1 MGIEVEA
8 RIWMVGRRLASGGG
22 GVLVGMAGLVGL
34 CGKVMVMADFGGND
48 RRRLWG

>member
-8 RIWMVGRRLASGGG
+8 RIWMVGRRLASG